1 MNSYKKI
8 KNKIEKIEALINK
21 VKIKE
26 AKELYI
32 LFEKDF
38 KKWLKEVVLFTENCF
53 KNESIIDNNLFI
65 LIQKVWFDAENLF
78 FDKTFNQYIEGK
90 EAKVQYEATISKIL
104 KILNLKRIKFWKE
117 VEELFDDIITVL
129 DFIENEKFRREAG
142 NQYINNIKKT
152 IKKFK
157 II

>member
-129 DFIENEKFRREAG
+129 DFIENEKFRREVG
-142 NQYINNIKKT
+142 NQYINNIKKRLRNL
-152 IKKFK
+152 K
-157 II
+157 

>member
-8 KNKIEKIEALINK
+8 KNRIEKIEALINK

-38 KKWLKEVVLFTENCF
+38 KKWLKEIVLFTENCF
-53 KNESIIDNNLFI
+53 KNESIINNNLFI

-78 FDKTFNQYIEGK
+78 FDKTFNQYIERK
-90 EAKVQYEATISKIL
+90 EAKVQYEAKISKIL

-129 DFIENEKFRREAG
+129 DFVENEKFRQKAG
-142 NQYINNIKKT
+142 NQYINNIKKRLRNL
-152 IKKFK
+152 K
-157 II
+157 